1 MNEHSKNLLDVVGGM
16 AVLTAWLGL
25 LSQVMTIIAT
35 TLTAIW
41 GAIRL
46 YEWAKAK
53 RASQRHATKQPPVE

>member
-41 GAIRL
+41 GAIRI

-53 RASQRHATKQPPVE
+53 RASPHRATTPPPGE